1 MKVMYLSIYLCCEFI
16 ALTKNEQITQILRLI
31 SRPSLVR
38 QARCILFPTTLE
50 CWSFCLVPMLV
61 KFAWEQSTHAVCGK
75 QNLEEMRKALQKF
88 ETFASDFLLKRCHGF
103 RATKTSRDIAMW
115 HHKAGGVNETSWIEA
130 SWVEAIR
137 LESYSLIFAKLLIVW
152 TTLSLLRNS
161 S

>member
-31 SRPSLVR
+31 SCPSLVR

-75 QNLEEMRKALQKF
+75 QNLEEIRKALQKF

-115 HHKAGGVNETSWIEA
+115 HHKADLVTSRA
-130 SWVEAIR
+130 LKLRVQPRSQGP
-137 LESYSLIFAKLLIVW
+137 FATSG
-152 TTLSLLRNS
+152 TTSFPGCRWS
-161 S
+161 RVC